1 MYTAERCLAA
11 CTQAR
16 PHLLVTDLTL
26 PDMDGGELIRRLRD
40 AHPKLPILAI
50 SGASD
55 DVLQSAWQNGADW
68 VMRKPIVPVILL
80 ETAAYLIG
88 GHVPQA

>member
-1 MYTAERCLAA
+1 
-11 CTQAR
+11 
-16 PHLLVTDLTL
+16 VTDLTL